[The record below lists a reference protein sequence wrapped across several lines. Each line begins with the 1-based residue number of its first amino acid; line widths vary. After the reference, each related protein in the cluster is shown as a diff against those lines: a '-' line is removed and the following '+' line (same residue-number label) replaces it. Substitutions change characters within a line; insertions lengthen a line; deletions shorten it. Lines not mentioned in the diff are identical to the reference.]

1 MVFYNSRAAFQE
13 RSLLTGGNPAK
24 ALGEQI
30 VGESDRKD
38 AISI

>member
-1 MVFYNSRAAFQE
+1 MVFYNSLVAFKE

-24 ALGEQI
+24 VLEEQI

-38 AISI
+38 DMSI